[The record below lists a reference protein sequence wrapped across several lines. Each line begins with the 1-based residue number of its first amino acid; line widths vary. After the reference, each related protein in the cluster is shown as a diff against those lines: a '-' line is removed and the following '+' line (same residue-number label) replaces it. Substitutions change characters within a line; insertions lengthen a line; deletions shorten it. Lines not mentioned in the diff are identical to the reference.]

1 MNIYVY
7 FLFWKQIQPDNNT
20 IFKLGFQKKEG
31 KKRKT
36 CTINS
41 FQEQRNTNTLGCYFY
56 IL

>member
-7 FLFWKQIQPDNNT
+7 FIFWKQIQPDNNT